1 MRELSQCSALLFD
14 GSSANAVSRLFV
26 GASQAWM
33 VHADDGVAAFQQA
46 LHDIDTATRAGAH
59 VVLSMSYE
67 ALQSCSVG
75 AGMPWQD
82 KPSAHPDIEPT
93 PLLQALVFD
102 APRRLSRAEA
112 LDWLKQQG
120 ATASTLLTP
129 TVPLVSEREFADD
142 IDSIRALI
150 AAGDS
155 YQVNYTFPVLCDL
168 LATHDADAAHHDDA
182 LAKIYHQLVQDLRIP
197 YGAYLTLPANSLLS
211 FSPELFVELNHHTL
225 TCRPMK
231 GTMAVAETDNET
243 TRRAAMLAADPK
255 NRAENL
261 MIVDLMRND
270 LSALSCTRHVRVPTL
285 FEVKRYGA
293 VLQMTSTVCA
303 DLHAQPSLSELFN
316 AVFPCGS
323 ITGAPKR
330 RTIEIIDAL
339 EPYARGAYC
348 GAIGHIEPAAD
359 GKINATFSVPIR
371 TLETSATPIIQHA
384 ATPSRHAIA
393 RWPIQLS
400 VGAGITHD
408 SNAADEWQE
417 SLLKARFL
425 TQHTQTFELIETMRV
440 TQNDDALWQVT
451 LLDEHRGRMAN
462 SARALGLPFDATEFN
477 DAVHS
482 ATTRIVT
489 HPSETPPDAIRLRL
503 ALSHDGFSH
512 VLAVAEPTPDCA
524 LFSIHPTHTDSRNPF
539 LQHKTSVRVQYND
552 ALCDAITRGLFDY
565 VFVNERGDITEGARS
580 NIFICLHGEW
590 LTPPL
595 HCGVLAGVQRG
606 QLIQKL
612 KAQEKIL
619 SVEDVRGA
627 EKILLC
633 NALHGAIIARLV

>member
-1 MRELSQCSALLFD
+1 MRDLSLCSALLFD
-14 GSSANAVSRLFV
+14 GSSAHALSRLFV
-26 GASQAWM
+26 GASRAWI
-33 VHADDGVAAFQQA
+33 VHADDGAAAFQHA
-46 LHDIDTATRAGAH
+46 LADIDAATRAGAH

-67 ALQSCSVG
+67 ALQACAVG
-75 AGMPWQD
+75 AGLPLQD
-82 KPSAHPDIEPT
+82 KPSAHPELEPT
-93 PLLQALVFD
+93 PWLQALVFD
-102 APRRLSRAEA
+102 APRLLNRAEA
-112 LDWLKQQG
+112 LDWLEQQG
-120 ATASTLLTP
+120 AAAQTQLTP
-129 TVPLVSEREFADD
+129 TVPLVSESEFTDD
-142 IDSIRALI
+142 LATIRNLI

-155 YQVNYTFPVLCDL
+155 YQVNYTFPMLSDL
-168 LATHDADAAHHDDA
+168 IATHDADAAHHDAA

-197 YGAYLTLPANSLLS
+197 YGAYLNLPANSLLS
-211 FSPELFVELNHHTL
+211 FSPELFIELKSQTL

-231 GTMAVAETDNET
+231 GTMAVAENDNET
-243 TRRAAMLAADPK
+243 TRRAALLAADPK

-303 DLHAQPSLSELFN
+303 DLHVQPSLPELFN
-316 AVFPCGS
+316 AIFPCGS

-348 GAIGHIEPAAD
+348 GAIGHIEPAAN
-359 GKINATFSVPIR
+359 GEIHATFSVPIR
-371 TLETSATPIIQHA
+371 TLESSATPMTLRA
-384 ATPSRHAIA
+384 ATASNHAIA

-408 SNAADEWQE
+408 SDAADEWQE

-440 TQNDDALWQVT
+440 TRDADNHWQVP
-451 LLDEHRGRMAN
+451 LLDGHRSRMAN
-462 SARALGLPFDATEFN
+462 SARALGLPFDTTEFN
-477 DAVHS
+477 VAVHS

-489 HPSETPPDAIRLRL
+489 HPSETPPEVIRLRL
-503 ALSHDGFSH
+503 ALNHDGFSH
-512 VLAVAEPTPDCA
+512 ALAVAETSPECA
-524 LFSIHPTHTDSRNPF
+524 LFGIHPTRTDSRNPF
-539 LQHKTSVRVQYND
+539 LQHKTSVRALYNN
-552 ALCDAITRGLFDY
+552 ALIEAKTKGWFDC
-565 VFVNERGDITEGARS
+565 VFVNEKNELTEGARS
-580 NIFICLHGEW
+580 NIFIRLNGEW
-590 LTPPL
+590 FTPPL
-595 HCGVLAGVQRG
+595 HCGVLAGVQRK

-612 KAQEKIL
+612 NAQEKIL

-633 NALHGAIIARLV
+633 NALHGALNARLV